1 MSHFSALNLPNILT
15 LSNLFCGC
23 CAILYL
29 FQGDPATAA
38 SFTFASFLLDYGD
51 GMAARALKIQS
62 ELGKQL
68 DSLADVVS
76 FGVVPGSMLY
86 LLLANTNYEGGMVPL
101 VTWAMPAFI
110 VSAFSGLRL
119 GLFNLDKRQTTY
131 FLGLSTPATTVFV
144 MGVTLAAY
152 ENRLGFGDWLL
163 QNKWLVYAL
172 IPILSI
178 LLISEVPMFGL
189 KLRKKGWASN
199 WPLVLVLSHFV
210 GSYLLFGPLALSL
223 TVLLYTVLSVL
234 LRWKVLED

>member
-1 MSHFSALNLPNILT
+1 MSHFSALNLPNVLT

-38 SFTFASFLLDYGD
+38 SFTLVSFLLDYGD

-76 FGVVPGSMLY
+76 FGVVPGAMLY

-101 VTWAMPAFI
+101 ATWAMPAFI
-110 VSAFSGLRL
+110 LSAFSGLRL

-144 MGVTLAAY
+144 MGLTLAAY

-163 QNKWLVYAL
+163 QNKWLVYTL

-199 WPLVLVLSHFV
+199 WPLVLVLGHFM
-210 GSYLLFGPLALSL
+210 GSYFLFGPLALSL
-223 TVLLYTVLSVL
+223 TVVLYTVLSVL